1 MGRTETS
8 SSGPLWTPLR
18 GEFPL
23 LSSPRGVEQ
32 MDSKIHLWPCCIVN
46 ASSWKADV
54 WVERPNQGSCSG
66 TSPKALSL
74 VIPPG
79 LCYLRGVTSWSLLRR
94 GDRSWA
100 FLCSGLS
107 RGGVGIV
114 GGPEKDWGPGHAL
127 SHSGRQGKKDTLVKD
142 LCGDIAASKVKEVLY
157 CSSIFGY

>member
-1 MGRTETS
+1 MS

-18 GEFPL
+18 REFPL

-32 MDSKIHLWPCCIVN
+32 MNSKIHLWPCCIVN
-46 ASSWKADV
+46 ASSWGADV

-79 LCYLRGVTSWSLLRR
+79 LGYLSRSVTSGSLLRR

-100 FLCSGLS
+100 FLCSRLS

-114 GGPEKDWGPGHAL
+114 GGPGKDWGPGHAL

-142 LCGDIAASKVKEVLY
+142 LCGDLAPLKSRRY
-157 CSSIFGY
+157 CSVFGD